1 MSDPNKTVTLKILGM
16 SCASCARTVEQSL
29 KKADGV
35 EQANVNI
42 ATEQATI
49 RFDPSVVITG
59 QLVQRIRESGYDAG
73 VQRVILP
80 IGGMSCAAC
89 ARHVENALKKVDGV
103 VSATVNLATE
113 RASVEYVPG
122 VATLEA
128 LRRAVR
134 EAGYEVADQEAQAGA
149 APGEDAEVQAMR
161 RARSRMGLAWAFTA
175 PILVLMGLHMLAHIA
190 WPSMMAVEV
199 LVIALALAVL
209 AWPGGAT
216 YRSAWNSL
224 THGSANM
231 DVLIALGTAASWI
244 SGPLS
249 FVAPIASYA
258 GVAAMIMAIHLTGRY
273 IEASAKGRASQA
285 IRKLLQ
291 LGAKTAHILV
301 DGQEYEVPLAQV
313 KVGDI
318 LLVRP
323 GDKIPTD
330 GVILSG
336 ETTVDESMATGESMP
351 VHKGVGDEVIGATIN
366 QGGFIQ
372 VEARRVGA
380 DTFLAQVIRMVE
392 EAQGTKVPIQEFADR
407 VTGVFVPV
415 VLGIALLTFFLWLA
429 FGGALSGVL
438 EAARG
443 ILPWVDPTL
452 SRVTLALVA
461 TISVLVIACPCALGL
476 ATPTALMVGSGLGA
490 ENGILI
496 RNGAAIQTLREARMI
511 VLDKTGTLTL
521 GKPQVTDVVGLS
533 RQAAPVGEAEL
544 LRMAA
549 SAEMGSEHPIGR
561 AIVEAAQARGL
572 GLEAPTA
579 FSAERGKGIT
589 ARVGEETILVG
600 NTRLL
605 QEAGVDTAPGEAE
618 LARLEAEAKTTVMV
632 ALNGQLVGLLAVADP
647 LKEEAPA
654 VVRALKE
661 LGIQVALL
669 SGDNRRTAEAIA
681 RQAGIEHVVAEV
693 LPEGKV
699 AEIKRL
705 QERFG
710 VVAMV
715 GDGINDAP
723 ALTQANVGIAI
734 GTGTDIAIEAAD
746 ITLVRGDLWGVVSAV
761 KLSRATF
768 RKIQQNLFWAFFY
781 NLVMIPLAVLGL
793 MHPALAELAMATSSV
808 TVVTNA
814 NLLRR
819 AKIRGRA

>member
-1 MSDPNKTVTLKILGM
+1 MTERKSVTLGILGM
-16 SCASCARTVEQSL
+16 TCASCARTVERGLQRVE
-29 KKADGV
+29 GV
-35 EQANVNI
+35 AEANVNL
-42 ATEQATI
+42 ATERATVT
-49 RFDPSVVITG
+49 FDPTVVQVGDLI
-59 QLVQRIRESGYDAG
+59 QKIRESGYDAQ
-73 VQRVILP
+73 VQRTILP
-80 IGGMSCAAC
+80 IVGMTCAAC
-89 ARHVENALKKVDGV
+89 VRHVERALGKVEGV
-103 VSATVNLATE
+103 ITVNVNLATE
-113 RASVEYVPG
+113 RATVEYLPTI
-122 VATLEA
+122 ATLEA
-128 LRRAVR
+128 MRRAVR
-134 EAGYEVADQEAQAGA
+134 EAGYDVAQEAETPEA
-149 APGEDAEVQAMR
+149 AAADPEVQKMVA
-161 RARSRMGLAWAFTA
+161 ARKRLWRAWAFTGPA
-175 PILVLMGLHMLAHIA
+175 MVLMLLHMLFHIA

-199 LVIALALAVL
+199 TLMALALPVL
-209 AWPGGAT
+209 VWPGGAT
-216 YRSAWNSL
+216 FRSAWNAL
-224 THGSANM
+224 RHGHANM
-231 DVLIALGTAASWI
+231 DVLIAMGTAASWL

-249 FVAPIASYA
+249 LVLPLSSYA
-258 GVAAMIMAIHLTGRY
+258 AVAAMIMAIHLTGRY

-291 LGAKTAHILV
+291 LGAKTAHVLIE
-301 DGQEYEVPLAQV
+301 GREYELPISQV
-313 KVGDI
+313 KVGD
-318 LLVRP
+318 LLIVRP
-323 GDKIPTD
+323 GEKIPTD
-330 GVILSG
+330 GVVTQG
-336 ETTVDESMATGESMP
+336 ESAVDESMATGESMP
-351 VHKGVGDEVIGATIN
+351 VAKGPGDPVIGATVN
-366 QGGFIQ
+366 QTGLLQIR
-372 VEARRVGA
+372 ATRVGA
-380 DTFLAQVIRMVE
+380 DTFLAQVIRLVE
-392 EAQGTKVPIQEFADR
+392 EAQGSKVPIQEFADR
-407 VTGVFVPV
+407 VTAVFVPI
-415 VLGIALLTFFLWLA
+415 VLGIAAFTFVLWLL
-429 FGGALSGVL
+429 FGGSL
-438 EAARG
+438 RG
-443 ILPWVDPTL
+443 ILVAAQGVLPWVDPAL
-452 SRVTLALVA
+452 SPLTLALVA
-461 TISVLVIACPCALGL
+461 TIAVLVIACPCALGL

-521 GKPQVTDVVGLS
+521 GKPQVTDVVVLS
-533 RQAAPVGEAEL
+533 QQAAPVGEAEL

-572 GLEAPTA
+572 ALEAPTA

-600 NTRLL
+600 NARLL

-819 AKIRGRA
+819 AKIRGSA